1 MKKRIITKREVEED
15 SSGKKLYEQIEENT
29 DDLSGEASS
38 VITRKL
44 NRCQNCGTPLKNS
57 QSIRGRCAFCPTEV
71 CDACAVTCVCN
82 KLLCSA
88 HSGSVLIQNK
98 PSACCPDCKEAL
110 EKALAERGIKLDYVV
125 EIVLERDVS
134 KKRIMGRR
142 LCPRDNNHPNN
153 IGIEAISPVMKDG
166 QLCCRVCGANNLV
179 TRPDDQDE
187 TAIDKRHD
195 IYYDTATGTM
205 AAINYFRAGQ
215 RVIEVDGRPSVNEV
229 FGILRF

>member
-1 MKKRIITKREVEED
+1 MNILIFGPNGSGKGTQGALLHDKFAITHIEAGVIFRKNISEGTELGRKSRIYIEQGELVPDELTVPMVLNRLQEED
-15 SSGKKLYEQIEENT
+15 CKKGWLLDGFPRN
-29 DDLSGEASS
+29 
-38 VITRKL
+38 IT
-44 NRCQNCGTPLKNS
+44 QA
-57 QSIRGRCAFCPTEV
+57 Q
-71 CDACAVTCVCN
+71 
-82 KLLCSA
+82 
-88 HSGSVLIQNK
+88 
-98 PSACCPDCKEAL
+98 AL
-110 EKALAERGIKLDYVV
+110 EKALKERGIKLDYVV
-125 EIVLERDVS
+125 EIVLERKVS
-134 KKRIMGRR
+134 KERIMGRR

-205 AAINYFRAGQ
+205 AAVNYFRTGH

-229 FGILRF
+229 FGILRDKLGA

>member
-110 EKALAERGIKLDYVV
+110 EKEQTKKDARDDRKFKLETAL
-125 EIVLERDVS
+125 
-134 KKRIMGRR
+134 RIMQ
-142 LCPRDNNHPNN
+142 
-153 IGIEAISPVMKDG
+153 A
-166 QLCCRVCGANNLV
+166 QLHLITSNSAGTPNLV
-179 TRPDDQDE
+179 TR
-187 TAIDKRHD
+187 ARIAK
-195 IYYDTATGTM
+195 
-205 AAINYFRAGQ
+205 INREIKKIKDA
-215 RVIEVDGRPSVNEV
+215 
-229 FGILRF
+229 L